1 MTDHELTD
9 LDYSFHID
17 DEAALDEP
25 WMYDQEIMAQ
35 LEEIDRLY
43 EGVDQLLTTIF
54 IMNGITTCITGWVV
68 GVSPNTKTNHSVTL
82 MTSSQN

>member
-1 MTDHELTD
+1 LLNEGVSRPGLSNAQNTKEITMTDYELTD
-9 LDYSFHID
+9 LDYSYHID

-43 EGVDQLLTTIF
+43 EGVDQ
-54 IMNGITTCITGWVV
+54 
-68 GVSPNTKTNHSVTL
+68 
-82 MTSSQN
+82 

>member
-1 MTDHELTD
+1 MSNHELTD

-25 WMYDQEIMAQ
+25 WMYDQEIMAH

-43 EGVDQLLTTIF
+43 EGVDE
-54 IMNGITTCITGWVV
+54 
-68 GVSPNTKTNHSVTL
+68 
-82 MTSSQN
+82 

>member
-1 MTDHELTD
+1 MSNEQLDE

-25 WMYDQEIMAQ
+25 WMYDPEIMAR

-43 EGVDQLLTTIF
+43 EGVDQ
-54 IMNGITTCITGWVV
+54 
-68 GVSPNTKTNHSVTL
+68 
-82 MTSSQN
+82 

>member
-1 MTDHELTD
+1 MLNEGVSRPGLIQSQNTKEITLPDHALTD

-25 WMYDQEIMAQ
+25 WMYDPETLAQ

-43 EGVDQLLTTIF
+43 EGVDE
-54 IMNGITTCITGWVV
+54 
-68 GVSPNTKTNHSVTL
+68 
-82 MTSSQN
+82 